1 MEQVAEGGIVME
13 LIFVPLNLQMKTWV
27 IVASLSAN
35 RVNTNEQQ
43 VPFITEGKNY
53 CPQPVTQAISR
64 VDLAGRRRLGIQCQ
78 RGSATCFCRPASA
91 VENDSCHLAS
101 TYCVPG
107 PVLNTTR
114 VISAVPPAV
123 L

>member
-1 MEQVAEGGIVME
+1 ME

-53 CPQPVTQAISR
+53 YPHPVTQAISR

-78 RGSATCFCRPASA
+78 RGSATCSA
-91 VENDSCHLAS
+91 VLLLLWRMIAA
-101 TYCVPG
+101 
-107 PVLNTTR
+107 
-114 VISAVPPAV
+114 I
-123 L
+123 